1 MACAGGLRC
10 DKPFRA
16 KTVPDC
22 GARIVLKLPFAGVA
36 ELVDARDLGSRDESR
51 GGSSPSARTTPRVK
65 AKRRTPTPII
75 PMRSGAARSP
85 RTEVGSMQV
94 TETLSEGLKREFKV
108 VVPAAEL
115 DAKVKTRL
123 EELKDRVRIN
133 GFRPGK
139 VPVAHLKRVYGR
151 SAMAEVIEATV
162 RDTNN
167 QIVSERGFKLAADPK
182 VTLPT
187 EQDAIEK
194 LISGESDLDYT
205 MAVEIVPPIKLA
217 DFKTLKLTKLTSDV
231 TDAEIDEALARI
243 AEQNKPYSAKLEGG
257 KAAKDDRVIISFAGT
272 IGGEPFEGG
281 SGDDSAV
288 LIGSNTFIPGFE
300 DQLIGIAA
308 GETRTLKVKFPEHYQ
323 AANLAG
329 KDAEFVVAAKSI
341 ETPGSVT
348 LNDEFAKSLGLES
361 LAKLREAVKD
371 RIAREH
377 VAASRQKVKRALLD
391 QLDTAHKFEPPPS
404 LVEEEFERV
413 WKSVLGEMEN
423 EKKTFAD
430 EDTTEEK
437 AKAEYRAIAERRV
450 RLGLVLAEIGEKNSI
465 TVTED
470 ELNRAIM
477 EHVRQFPGQEQR
489 VWDYYRQNPQAVASI
504 RAPLY
509 EEKVVDF
516 LLELAN
522 VTEKKVS
529 RDELYKEDEP
539 AAA

>member
-1 MACAGGLRC
+1 
-10 DKPFRA
+10 
-16 KTVPDC
+16 
-22 GARIVLKLPFAGVA
+22 
-36 ELVDARDLGSRDESR
+36 
-51 GGSSPSARTTPRVK
+51 
-65 AKRRTPTPII
+65 
-75 PMRSGAARSP
+75 
-85 RTEVGSMQV
+85 MQV

-115 DAKVKTRL
+115 DAKVNVRL
-123 EELKDRVRIN
+123 GELKDRVRIN

-167 QIVSERGFKLAADPK
+167 QIVSERGYKLAADPK

-187 EQDAIEK
+187 EQDAVEK

-205 MAVEIVPPIKLA
+205 MAVEIVPPIELT
-217 DFKTLKLTKLTSDV
+217 DFKTIKLTKLTSEV
-231 TDAEIDEALARI
+231 TDAEVDEALTRI
-243 AEQNKPYSAKLEGG
+243 TEQNKPYSAKGEGE
-257 KAAKDDRVIISFAGT
+257 KAAKDDRVVISFAGT
-272 IGGEPFEGG
+272 IDGQPFEGG
-281 SGDDSAV
+281 SGDDSVV

-300 DQLIGIAA
+300 DQLIGIGT

-329 KDAEFVVAAKSI
+329 KDAEFVVTAKSI

-348 LNDEFAKSLGLES
+348 VDDEFAKSLGLES
-361 LAKLREAVKD
+361 LAKLRDAVKD
-371 RIAREH
+371 RIGRDH
-377 VAASRQKVKRALLD
+377 VAMSRQKLKRALLD
-391 QLDTAHKFEPPPS
+391 ELDARHKFEPPPS
-404 LVEEEFERV
+404 LVEEEFDRV

-430 EDTTEEK
+430 ENTTEEK

-450 RLGLVLAEIGEKNSI
+450 RLGLVLAEIGEKNKI
-465 TVTED
+465 TVTDE
-470 ELNRAIM
+470 ELNRAVM

-489 VWDYYRQNPQAVASI
+489 VWDYYRQNPQALASL
-504 RAPLY
+504 RAPIY

-516 LLELAN
+516 LVELAG
-522 VTEKKVS
+522 VTEKKVT
-529 RDELYKEDEP
+529 REELFKEDES